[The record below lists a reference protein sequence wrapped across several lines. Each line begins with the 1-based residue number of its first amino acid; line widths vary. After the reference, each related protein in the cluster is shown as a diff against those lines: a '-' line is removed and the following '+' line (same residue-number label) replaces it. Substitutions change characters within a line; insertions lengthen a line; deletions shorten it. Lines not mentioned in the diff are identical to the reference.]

1 MWINPECDRA
11 LGIAVS
17 VTVQALEAAFATAA
31 ARQLKVGAV
40 LVVSPSY
47 FGSCSDIAGGHAC
60 PCLSTL
66 LEQARKMFLYVHPQS
81 FTKSAHVGAQ
91 CRNGQAVSP
100 KRGSADS

>member
-66 LEQARKMFLYVHPQS
+66 LEQARKMFLYVQLTILHQVCSCGRAMQEWPGCVTEKG
-81 FTKSAHVGAQ
+81 F
-91 CRNGQAVSP
+91 R
-100 KRGSADS
+100 